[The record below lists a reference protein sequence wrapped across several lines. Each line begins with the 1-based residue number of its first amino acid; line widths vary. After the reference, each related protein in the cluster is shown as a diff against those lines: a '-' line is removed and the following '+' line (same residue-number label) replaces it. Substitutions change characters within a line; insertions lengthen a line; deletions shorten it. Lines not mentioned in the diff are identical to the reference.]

1 MKFTFTEKRRQYLD
15 ELELHSLEDIL
26 NYFPRKYVSY
36 NLSKISQDNDGN
48 RVCVR
53 GIVTS
58 KSKLFRFNKSLDKFS
73 FRINYDGYSVNIVIF
88 NRSYLYKNI
97 TLGNEVLV
105 TGKLDFAHKDINAN
119 EIYLNDLDSYVIRPV
134 YKLPIDVTL
143 KEFQK
148 VVLYAFNNANEEY
161 FNEIIPTSLIS
172 KYHLIS
178 KKEAIYNAHFPSS
191 QESIRQALRYLKYQE
206 LLKFATSMM
215 LNRKRIKGSLKNEKK
230 IINRHKI
237 KEILLKSNFT
247 LTNDQVK
254 ACKEIYQDIEST
266 SSMYRLLQGDVGS
279 GKTLVAAIA
288 LASICFH
295 NFQGVLLAPTDI
307 LARQHFE
314 FLTEFLKDFRIG
326 LLVSSIKNKSEVK
339 EKLFNHEI
347 DIVVGTTALIEDD
360 VQFDNLG
367 IIVIDEQHRFGVNQ
381 REKLILKGNNVDV
394 LSMSATPIPRS
405 LALSLYGDMDVS
417 TLKEFPNKKR
427 EVKSEVIA
435 TSSIKKLIKPIKEM
449 ILKNQKI
456 FIICPLIEGESKRSS
471 ATNVYD
477 ELKDIFQDDVLL
489 LHGKMKDEEKNNVM
503 LKFKNES
510 YHILVSTTVIE
521 VGIDIKDASM
531 MIIFDANSFGLAQLH
546 QLRGRIGR
554 NGQESICYFLSNTSD
569 EEALKRLQFLQE
581 SNDGFEIARFDLA
594 LRGPGEITGVR
605 QSGIPDFFF
614 ADLVNDL
621 KILEV
626 ARDDAKM
633 IIEEANKNDEYQN
646 YLNKL

>member
-36 NLSKISQDNDGN
+36 NLSKINQDNDGN

-53 GIVTS
+53 GIITS

-105 TGKLDFAHKDINAN
+105 AGRLDFAHKDINAN

-148 VVLYAFNNANEEY
+148 VVLYAFNNVGEEY
-161 FNEIIPTSLIS
+161 FNQIIPNNLMT

-191 QESIRQALRYLKYQE
+191 QESIRQSLRYLKYQE

-215 LNRKRIKGSLKNEKK
+215 LNRKRIKGNLKNKK
-230 IINRHKI
+230 KTINRQKI

-326 LLVSSIKNKSEVK
+326 LLVSSIKNKSEIK

-347 DIVVGTTALIEDD
+347 DIIVGTTALIEDD

-489 LHGKMKDEEKNNVM
+489 LHGRMKDEEKNDVM
-503 LKFKNES
+503 LKFKKDS

-554 NGQESICYFLSNTSD
+554 NGQESICYFLSNTND
-569 EEALKRLQFLQE
+569 EEAIKRLQFLE
-581 SNDGFEIARFDLA
+581 SSNDGFEIARFDLA